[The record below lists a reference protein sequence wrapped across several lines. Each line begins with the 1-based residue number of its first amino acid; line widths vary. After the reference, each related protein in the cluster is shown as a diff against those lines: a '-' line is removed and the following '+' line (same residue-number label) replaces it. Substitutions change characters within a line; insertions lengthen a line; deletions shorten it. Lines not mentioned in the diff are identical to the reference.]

1 MGLDFV
7 IVQCNIDVGLGRNR
21 MLETDPMIPFTLG
34 VLAIALANLVTDHA
48 ARREGFDEFAGGVAL
63 GA

>member
-1 MGLDFV
+1 
-7 IVQCNIDVGLGRNR
+7 